1 MAMRG
6 YAMTGGSRA
15 LDGALSSTDADVV
28 ARLRAAGAVIVGA
41 ANLHE
46 LAYGVTSENPH
57 FGAVKNPRRPEHMA
71 GGANGRYQ
79 GVVGGGRGGRRL
91 ACVGGGGHQSTRGG
105 AGLGAGGHRKDRA
118 PKGLARPQF
127 GAGGSRPA

>member
-1 MAMRG
+1 MAIRG

-71 GGANGRYQ
+71 GG
-79 GVVGGGRGGRRL
+79 
-91 ACVGGGGHQSTRGG
+91 
-105 AGLGAGGHRKDRA
+105 GAGGRVKR
-118 PKGLARPQF
+118 RF
-127 GAGGSRPA
+127 GGCGGGATGSGRRGH